1 VKALIVAALLAL
13 AAPDDGGPIPGETP
27 GPAPAPED
35 ADLRA
40 AALSKLLRCPVCQG
54 LAVSDSTSE
63 AAVAFRGRVRELVD
77 QGYTDRQILAFFVD
91 RYGDFILLDP
101 PAEGLNWVIWV
112 GPGLLTGTAL
122 AFALAAAARRRPQGQ
137 AGSDQTGPHVADPYE
152 QRLLAELDE

>member
-1 VKALIVAALLAL
+1 MRTWGVALWLWVAA
-13 AAPDDGGPIPGETP
+13 AAEPIAGVAP
-27 GPAPAPED
+27 GPPPAE
-35 ADLRA
+35 AEVDLRT

-63 AAVAFRGRVRELVD
+63 AAVAFRGRVRELVA
-77 QGYTDRQILAFFVD
+77 QGYSDPQILDFFVD

-112 GPGLLTGTAL
+112 GPGLLAGTAL
-122 AFALAAAARRRPQGQ
+122 ALVLAAVARRRP
-137 AGSDQTGPHVADPYE
+137 APEASERTGPQPKDPYE